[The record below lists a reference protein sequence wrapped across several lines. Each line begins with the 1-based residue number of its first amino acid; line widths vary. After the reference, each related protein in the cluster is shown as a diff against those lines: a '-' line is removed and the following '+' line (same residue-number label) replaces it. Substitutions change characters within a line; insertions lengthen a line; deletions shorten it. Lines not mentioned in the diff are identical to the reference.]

1 VQLKRKL
8 SKKGEKVI
16 NMQAKFYCGMCK
28 TCSDGMK
35 LKKLKKGKLLQYFCW
50 TLANGYDLNNELK
63 KC

>member
-1 VQLKRKL
+1 M
-8 SKKGEKVI
+8 

-35 LKKLKKGKLLQYFCW
+35 LKISKLLQYFCW